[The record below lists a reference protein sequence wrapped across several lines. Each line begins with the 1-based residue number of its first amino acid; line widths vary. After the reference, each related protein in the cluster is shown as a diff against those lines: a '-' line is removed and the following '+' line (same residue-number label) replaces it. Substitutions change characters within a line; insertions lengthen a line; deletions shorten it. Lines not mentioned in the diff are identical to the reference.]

1 MRDYLSP
8 ENRFPPDNSLNPVKT
23 VPVKSNTVVK
33 SLKQKSAVALVVLFL
48 LSAFNVE
55 AAPVVSSEEL
65 FKEAEKYDGEIVIY
79 KGEAIGDIMAREG
92 FAWLNV
98 RDKSG
103 AIGVFCP
110 KDMVGGI
117 KHKGGYGFT
126 GDTVSVRGTF
136 HRSCPEHG
144 GDTDIHAEKITI
156 IREGQAI
163 SHPLEARKVKA
174 SIILPAIV
182 FALAIIHLIVRR
194 FR

>member
-1 MRDYLSP
+1 MKKIIFLI
-8 ENRFPPDNSLNPVKT
+8 LILVLLLLPVA
-23 VPVKSNTVVK
+23 
-33 SLKQKSAVALVVLFL
+33 Q
-48 LSAFNVE
+48 

-65 FKEAEKYDGEIVIY
+65 FKEAEKYDGKTVIY
-79 KGEAIGDIMAREG
+79 RGEVIGDIMVREE

-110 KDMVGGI
+110 KRMVGEI
-117 KHKGGYGFT
+117 KYIGGYGFT

-144 GDTDIHAEKITI
+144 GDTDIHAEKIGVI
-156 IREGQAI
+156 QEGRAI
-163 SHPLEARKVKA
+163 SHPLDARKVKA

-182 FALAIIHLIVRR
+182 FALAIIYLIVRR